1 MEGRLTG
8 FSLNRDGSQNVTVTV
23 TADFAETYDELKDEA
38 VTVEIRKARKHRSL
52 DANAYA
58 WVLIDQIAER
68 THIKASEIY
77 RNAIREIGGVSDD
90 LLMPMDAVEP
100 FRQIWQKN
108 GIGNQVELIS
118 ADQNTGWVQAR
129 VYYGSSTYDT
139 AQMSRLIDS
148 LIQDAEALGIPTI
161 TPQEEARMLGKWTE
175 KKEGK
180 AHGKRALDESG
191 TV

>member
-8 FSLNRDGSQNVTVTV
+8 LTLNRDGTQNITVTV
-23 TADFAETYDELKDEA
+23 AADFAESYDELKDDA
-38 VTVEIRKARKHRSL
+38 VVVEIKKARRHRSL

-58 WVLIDQIAER
+58 WVLIDQIAAKAR
-68 THIKASEIY
+68 IKASEVY
-77 RNAIREIGGVSDD
+77 RSAIREIGGVSSD
-90 LLMPMDAVEP
+90 LQMPMEAVEP
-100 FRQIWQKN
+100 FREIWQKN

-118 ADQNTGWVQAR
+118 ADENTGWVQAR

-139 AQMSRLIDS
+139 AQMSRLIDI

-161 TPQEEARMLGKWTE
+161 TPAEEERLLGRWQK

-180 AHGKRALDESG
+180 QQ
-191 TV
+191 